1 MNTNS
6 CPTLLISAPASGQGK
21 TTVTAGLAHFL
32 TKRGKRVWVFKCGP
46 DFLDPFW
53 LSLASQNPV
62 CQIDLWMTGEDDCQ
76 DRLRKA
82 AEHADLILI
91 EGAMGLFDGD
101 PSAADLAIRFNI
113 PVMAVIDASAMAG
126 TFGALALGL
135 EQYRPPMKWAGV
147 LANRVVSPGHA
158 AMLES
163 AIANPHH
170 FLGAIFAN
178 AEMGFPERH
187 LGLIMSSEIVNAEQ
201 KLDLIADAIET
212 SNFGETILQR
222 LPSFAVEY
230 PTKTK
235 KELSQ
240 KLLGHKIIAVAKDAA
255 FCFIYQANLDVLEK
269 LGAQI
274 QFFSPLRGDPLPK
287 CDAVWLP
294 GGYPELY
301 AEALGNNQELKN
313 QLHMHIQNNQPIWAE
328 CGGMMALFETLITAE
343 GQSYPMWDV
352 LPGTITM
359 QKRLGGLGLQSLHLH
374 GQEIRGHTFHYST
387 CTSPLTAHS
396 QCLKKT
402 ETANNASGELL
413 FQKNS
418 LQASYF
424 HAWFASNPKATATL
438 FLPQDRQQ

>member
-21 TTVTAGLAHFL
+21 TTITAGLAHFL
-32 TKRGKRVWVFKCGP
+32 TKRGKRVRVFKCGP

-62 CQIDLWMTGEDDCQ
+62 YQIDLWMTGEDDSQ
-76 DRLRKA
+76 DRLRTA
-82 AEHADLILI
+82 AENADIILI

-101 PSAADLAIRFNI
+101 PSAADLAIHFNI

-135 EQYRPPMKWAGV
+135 EQYRPHMKWAGV
-147 LANRVVSPGHA
+147 LANRVASPGHA
-158 AMLES
+158 TMLKS
-163 AIANPHH
+163 AIANPQH
-170 FLGAIFAN
+170 FLGAIFVN

-187 LGLIMSSEIVNAEQ
+187 LGLIMSSEIINAEQ
-201 KLDLIADAIET
+201 KLDLIANAIET

-235 KELSQ
+235 KELNQ
-240 KLLGHKIIAVAKDAA
+240 KLLDHKIIAVAKDAA

-269 LGAQI
+269 LGAHI
-274 QFFSPLRGDPLPK
+274 QFFSPLRGDPLPI

-301 AEALGNNQELKN
+301 PEALGNNQKLKN
-313 QLHMHIQNNQPIWAE
+313 QLHMHIQNNRPIWAE
-328 CGGMMALFETLITAE
+328 CGGMMALFETLITTD
-343 GQSYPMWDV
+343 GQSFPMWGS

-359 QKRLGGLGLQSLHLH
+359 QKRLGGLGLQSLRLH
-374 GQEIRGHTFHYST
+374 DQEIRGHTFHYST
-387 CTSPLTAHS
+387 CTSPLKAYS

-402 ETANNASGELL
+402 ETANNASGEFL

-424 HAWFASNPKATATL
+424 HAWFASNPKATASL

>member
-21 TTVTAGLAHFL
+21 TTITTGLAHFL
-32 TKRGKRVWVFKCGP
+32 TKRGKRVRVFKCGP

-62 CQIDLWMTGEDDCQ
+62 YQIDLWMTGEDDSQ
-76 DRLRKA
+76 DRLRTA
-82 AEHADLILI
+82 AENADIILI

-135 EQYRPPMKWAGV
+135 EQYRPHMKWAGV
-147 LANRVVSPGHA
+147 LANRVASPGHA
-158 AMLES
+158 TMLKS
-163 AIANPHH
+163 AIANSQH
-170 FLGAIFAN
+170 FLGAIFVN
-178 AEMGFPERH
+178 PEMGFPERH

-240 KLLGHKIIAVAKDAA
+240 KLLDHKIIAVAKDAA

-269 LGAQI
+269 LGAHI
-274 QFFSPLRGDPLPK
+274 QFFSPLRGDPLPI

-301 AEALGNNQELKN
+301 PEALGNNQELKN
-313 QLHMHIQNNQPIWAE
+313 QLHMHIQNNRPIWAE
-328 CGGMMALFETLITAE
+328 CGGMMALFETLITTD
-343 GQSYPMWDV
+343 GQSFPMWGS

-359 QKRLGGLGLQSLHLH
+359 QKRLGGLGLQSLRLH
-374 GQEIRGHTFHYST
+374 DQEIRGHTFHYST
-387 CTSPLTAHS
+387 CTSPLKAYS

-424 HAWFASNPKATATL
+424 HAWFASNPIATASL

>member
-1 MNTNS
+1 MNSYS

-21 TTVTAGLAHFL
+21 TTITAGLAHFL
-32 TKRGKRVWVFKCGP
+32 TKRGKRVRVFKCGP

-53 LSLASQNPV
+53 LSLACQNPV
-62 CQIDLWMTGEDDCQ
+62 YQIDLWMTGEDDCQ
-76 DRLRKA
+76 NRLRAA
-82 AEHADLILI
+82 AEHADVILI

-135 EQYRPPMKWAGV
+135 EQYRPHMKWAGV
-147 LANRVVSPGHA
+147 LANRVASPGHA
-158 AMLES
+158 TMLES
-163 AIANPHH
+163 AIANPQH

-187 LGLIMSSEIVNAEQ
+187 LGLIMSSEIVNAVQ

-235 KELSQ
+235 KTLSQ
-240 KLLGHKIIAVAKDAA
+240 KLLDHKIIAVAKDAA

-269 LGAQI
+269 LGARI
-274 QFFSPLRGDPLPK
+274 QFFSPLRGGPLPI

-301 AEALGNNQELKN
+301 AEALGNHQELKN
-313 QLHMHIQNNQPIWAE
+313 QLHIHIQNQRPIWAE
-328 CGGMMALFETLITAE
+328 CGGMMALFETLITAD
-343 GQSYPMWDV
+343 GQSFPMWGA

-359 QKRLGGLGLQSLHLH
+359 QKRLGGLGLQALHLH
-374 GQEIRGHTFHYST
+374 DQEIRGHTFHYST
-387 CTSPLTAHS
+387 CTSPLKAYT

-424 HAWFASNPKATATL
+424 HAWFASNPLATASL
-438 FLPQDRQQ
+438 FLPQDCQQ

>member
-1 MNTNS
+1 
-6 CPTLLISAPASGQGK
+6 
-21 TTVTAGLAHFL
+21 
-32 TKRGKRVWVFKCGP
+32 
-46 DFLDPFW
+46 
-53 LSLASQNPV
+53 
-62 CQIDLWMTGEDDCQ
+62 
-76 DRLRKA
+76 
-82 AEHADLILI
+82 
-91 EGAMGLFDGD
+91 
-101 PSAADLAIRFNI
+101 
-113 PVMAVIDASAMAG
+113 
-126 TFGALALGL
+126 
-135 EQYRPPMKWAGV
+135 
-147 LANRVVSPGHA
+147 
-158 AMLES
+158 
-163 AIANPHH
+163 
-170 FLGAIFAN
+170 
-178 AEMGFPERH
+178 
-187 LGLIMSSEIVNAEQ
+187 
-201 KLDLIADAIET
+201 
-212 SNFGETILQR
+212 
-222 LPSFAVEY
+222 
-230 PTKTK
+230 
-235 KELSQ
+235 
-240 KLLGHKIIAVAKDAA
+240 
-255 FCFIYQANLDVLEK
+255 
-269 LGAQI
+269 
-274 QFFSPLRGDPLPK
+274 
-287 CDAVWLP
+287 
-294 GGYPELY
+294 LY